1 MTLLTALPLTT
12 ILPVG
17 PHERTD
23 KLISSSTLTPITM
36 STKLMT
42 PANPSYANYFRRRT
56 IGRAASPPTF
66 ACYEQRGNPYDN
78 DDDEY
83 SDDEGSEDQASCS
96 EDGEDYGHRHPESD
110 ASDTE
115 DLPHTHI
122 DSAADVESMELDED
136 ADTATIQKTAM
147 AKKDVKGKQRAVDP
161 EPESP
166 KRQPRPKKM
175 RQPVYTLRPILTI
188 QRSQGFVW
196 NQVSHILLSGVTT
209 SIYACPRICSC
220 LLTSRT
226 DVRSTNV

>member
-1 MTLLTALPLTT
+1 
-12 ILPVG
+12 
-17 PHERTD
+17 
-23 KLISSSTLTPITM
+23 M

-196 NQVSHILLSGVTT
+196 NQDLFVPPYIKDRYAFST
-209 SIYACPRICSC
+209 SPPNSTGFS
-220 LLTSRT
+220 TSAS
-226 DVRSTNV
+226 STNSALENYEVEVVEIRVNEGDLDGIIP

>member
-1 MTLLTALPLTT
+1 
-12 ILPVG
+12 
-17 PHERTD
+17 
-23 KLISSSTLTPITM
+23 M
-36 STKLMT
+36 SNKLMT

-83 SDDEGSEDQASCS
+83 SDDEGSDSEDHDHEAESCS
-96 EDGEDYGHRHPESD
+96 EDGEHYGTGHGVLRHPGSASD

-115 DLPHTHI
+115 DAPHPHI
-122 DSAADVESMELDED
+122 GSAADVESMELDD
-136 ADTATIQKTAM
+136 AVAKKAAEVV

-161 EPESP
+161 EPEMESPSPSP
-166 KRQPRPKKM
+166 KRAPRAKKA

-196 NQVSHILLSGVTT
+196 NQVSYLLDAVTT
-209 SIYACPRICSC
+209 S
-220 LLTSRT
+220 
-226 DVRSTNV
+226 V